1 MSNPPLVPTKRQ
13 TQPAGGERKT
23 VLCRIRPGRRLNS
36 LPGRDL
42 WACSGDHKKTP
53 VSGILLDESVR
64 CAYDE
69 YTTNWL
75 ESRSTWKQT
84 RDQLGGFSDRHQTVR
99 SWRRVEGGEGLAPAH
114 VPLRQRQP
122 SPAVEIPSSPGSSRW
137 HPWVG
142 LGNAGPPGGA
152 GRPMEAIVQNEANS
166 GVSSLKSQVSSQRGP
181 TASLLTSN
189 FKLHT
194 SDSSYNA

>member
-1 MSNPPLVPTKRQ
+1 MSNPPLVPTERQ

-99 SWRRVEGGEGLAPAH
+99 SWRRVEGGEGLA
-114 VPLRQRQP
+114 
-122 SPAVEIPSSPGSSRW
+122 VEIPSSPGSSRW

-194 SDSSYNA
+194 SNFPSNA